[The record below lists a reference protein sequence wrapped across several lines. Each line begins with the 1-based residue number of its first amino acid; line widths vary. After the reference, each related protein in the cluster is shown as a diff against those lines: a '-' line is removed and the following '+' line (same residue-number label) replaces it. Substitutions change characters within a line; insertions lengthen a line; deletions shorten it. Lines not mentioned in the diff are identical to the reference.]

1 MAEGQVREADGR
13 IRGKTLIGMGEP
25 EAKRGL
31 GVRDTKVM
39 RAEVLKSL
47 GGKWEGQARAC
58 GEELGGGR
66 VWESRL

>member
-1 MAEGQVREADGR
+1 MREADGR
-13 IRGKTLIGMGEP
+13 IRGKTLGWESQGQNGGGGCP
-25 EAKRGL
+25 
-31 GVRDTKVM
+31 KVM

>member
-1 MAEGQVREADGR
+1 MREADGR
-13 IRGKTLIGMGEP
+13 IRGKTLGWESQRQNGGGMV
-25 EAKRGL
+25 RG
-31 GVRDTKVM
+31 TKVT

-58 GEELGGGR
+58 GKELGGGR